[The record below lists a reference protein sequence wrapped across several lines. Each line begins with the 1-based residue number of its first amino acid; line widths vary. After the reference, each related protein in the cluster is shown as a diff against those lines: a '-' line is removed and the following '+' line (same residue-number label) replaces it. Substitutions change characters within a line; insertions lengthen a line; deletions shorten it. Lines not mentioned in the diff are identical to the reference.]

1 MKNVIIYLVI
11 LITGEFLFSQDGNTP
26 TNLQVDAASVGGVT
40 LSWDTPEN
48 FRREWITHTN
58 SDFLGGIG
66 AGGVGHFVCQK
77 FPDTLLSDYHGMLV
91 KELAFVPSSD
101 ANYASFQPFVFETDA
116 QAIEY
121 EIPDM
126 AGRSNLVLSAPAMSF
141 PGNDLTIDAWNSVD
155 LKNHVPGASLLD
167 DIEPSTYL
175 IDSTKSIWFGYW
187 IYDYDFYPSGA
198 DMGPAEE
205 GLGNVIIWC
214 PETGC
219 FESTLN
225 LSSDPPLDFDWML
238 ALSIINPDSSD
249 TTSRFMTLSN
259 DTYLPMQ
266 EDESLYLSQNINQTA
281 FKMELG
287 RTREITIEPLENVG
301 RDISNYFVF
310 ENGLAVDVVQPSYT
324 DFNTT
329 IREQTILGEREPG
342 FYEYFV
348 RAQTANGLSD
358 SSNIVSVNIQNNPPA
373 TFSLIAPEDGAM
385 VSVTQTNINNPIS
398 FIWTNS
404 VDTDGQ
410 SLYFNLDI
418 CKQSGDMACYDTTMT
433 DRIYQ
438 PSAQDIMDSLD
449 LSSGTNL
456 LSWSV
461 FVTDGLDTVSSADST
476 RYLTLVIDQLGNE
489 LSALQPNKFSLH
501 QNYPNPFNPVT
512 TITFELAK
520 SELVKLNVYDVNG
533 NLIKNLIN
541 GEKAQGQ
548 YNVSWNGVNNAK
560 ENVAGGVYFYRI
572 DTDSYSSTKKVI
584 LLK

>member
-572 DTDSYSSTKKVI
+572 DTDSYSATKKMI